1 MDTYKVVMVILGV
14 IGAINGT
21 CGTVVMLLNFFQ
33 KKKKR
38 QKNNARPAA
47 TGRAPL

>member
-33 KKKKR
+33 KKNKRHKK
-38 QKNNARPAA
+38 
-47 TGRAPL
+47 